1 VSDDAPN
8 ATEMMT
14 DRTVVVTGANTGI
27 GEQTALALA
36 RMGARVVITSRDAG
50 RGAAA
55 AERIASQCPRSHIE
69 VMPLDLADFA
79 SVRSFAAAFIDRH
92 DRLDVLIHNAGL
104 VLRSRTITVDGNETT
119 FQVNHLGPFLLTA
132 LFGDLL
138 TASAPAR
145 VVVVSSDAH
154 RQARHGIDFDDL
166 TRDRR
171 YRGFSVYGQTKL
183 ANILFTTELA
193 RRLDGTR
200 VTANSLHPGLVASR
214 FARDGDTGVL
224 GRLAMPLLRPV
235 SISQEAGARTSVFL
249 ASEPSL
255 EAITGEYWYKCAI
268 ATPSSAA
275 RDDAAAQRLW
285 ELSVALTA
293 PDGAEPNHD
302 EQGGR

>member
-1 VSDDAPN
+1 MTDRNVSNTAPN
-8 ATEMMT
+8 AADTMT
-14 DRTVVVTGANTGI
+14 GRTVVVTGANTGI

-55 AERIASQCPRSHIE
+55 VARITSQCPRATIE
-69 VMPLDLADFA
+69 MMSLDLADFA
-79 SVRSFAAAFIDRH
+79 SVRAFAADFLDRN

-104 VLRSRTITVDGNETT
+104 VLRSRQVTVDGNETT
-119 FQVNHLGPFLLTA
+119 LQVNHLGPFLLTA
-132 LFGDLL
+132 LLGDRLA
-138 TASAPAR
+138 ASAPAR

-154 RQARHGIDFDDL
+154 RQARHGIAFDDL
-166 TRDRR
+166 DRNGR
-171 YRGFSVYGQTKL
+171 YRGFSVYSETKL
-183 ANILFTTELA
+183 ANILFTRELA
-193 RRLDGTR
+193 QRLDGTQ

-249 ASEPSL
+249 ASEPSV

-268 ATPSSAA
+268 ATPSSSA
-275 RDDAAAQRLW
+275 RDDAAARRLW
-285 ELSVALTA
+285 DHSVELTA
-293 PDGAEPNHD
+293 PH
-302 EQGGR
+302 